1 MVEVGTI
8 GLRMHGSL
16 SLTALAAI
24 IATAS
29 GAIIPI
35 AQESIR
41 AIAYNV
47 PEAPA
52 EPAAH
57 AFHIIPPWLESLIES
72 YVRAM
77 WLFHGLC

>member
-1 MVEVGTI
+1 M
-8 GLRMHGSL
+8 SF
-16 SLTALAAI
+16 TALAAI

-29 GAIIPI
+29 SAIIPI
-35 AQESIR
+35 AEESIR
-41 AIAYNV
+41 AIAHDV

-52 EPAAH
+52 EPASY

-77 WLFHGLC
+77 CLFDYTC

>member
-1 MVEVGTI
+1 VVEVGII
-8 GLRMHGSL
+8 GLRMRGSL

-29 GAIIPI
+29 SAIIPI
-35 AQESIR
+35 AEESGR
-41 AIAYNV
+41 VLAHAV

-52 EPAAH
+52 QPGSN

-77 WLFHGLC
+77 WLCGGFC